1 MNIFYEGN
9 LVKAGTHGTG
19 GDFSLAESDIY
30 IGQEA
35 DLSSLITKRWS
46 QFMGE
51 YHEMV
56 FINKYKSSIG
66 STNTLTPFYG
76 DVLLYFD
83 FEEANLNG

>member
-9 LVKAGTHGTG
+9 LVKSGVHDDG
-19 GDFSLAESDIY
+19 GNFSLAESDIY

-51 YHEMV
+51 LHEMV
-56 FINKYKSSIG
+56 FLSKAKSAVG
-66 STNTLTPFYG
+66 STNTLSPFYG